1 MKNDTTITSD
11 AVCNSYNGKDTDFSV
26 QFQDPIEEKIVEQ
39 RESLRHQPYALR
51 PITPERSTPEAT
63 ADQQHH
69 ASDETPT
76 QAAQEAETTATPT
89 ADMGIDFS
97 KTDNPKQNPNVGLFT
112 IKAANEWIDEAS
124 NRPMPCKLFG
134 QLWFEHEICILFSDS
149 NLGKSILAVQI
160 ADAVSRGYNAMGMA
174 MEAQPQMVL
183 YFDFELSDKQFEV
196 RYIGD
201 DGTHYQFSPNLKR
214 VEINPDVVD
223 YPDGCDFE
231 EYIKISLQ
239 QAVEELG
246 AKVIILDNITYLSR
260 ETEKAKDAL
269 PLMKWLKS
277 FGRKYNLSILI
288 LAHTPKRNMANP
300 ITKNDLQGSKMLYN
314 FCDGCFAIG
323 ESTQS
328 NQLRYIKELKQRNVA
343 FAFDADN
350 VIVCEITKPD
360 NFLMF
365 RFVEYGCESEHLR
378 QLTDNERDT
387 MIERAKE
394 LSRQRK
400 SEREIAKILGVKS
413 HVTIH
418 NWLNK

>member
-160 ADAVSRGYNAMGMA
+160 ADAVSRGNNAMGMA

>member
-1 MKNDTTITSD
+1 MSNTLGNIEVNDPNNLDEVFAAMRDEMLSGEEYPLQPLTVPEPPQSD
-11 AVCNSYNGKDTDFSV
+11 PEPTND
-26 QFQDPIEEKIVEQ
+26 QRHHEREE
-39 RESLRHQPYALR
+39 
-51 PITPERSTPEAT
+51 TPPQSTCEADAAAT
-63 ADQQHH
+63 A
-69 ASDETPT
+69 SNTPP
-76 QAAQEAETTATPT
+76 TTG
-89 ADMGIDFS
+89 MKIDFS
-97 KTDNPKQNPNVGLFT
+97 KTDNLEPDPNIGLFT
-112 IKAANEWIDEAS
+112 IKAANQWIDEAS
-124 NRPMPCKLFG
+124 SRPMPCKLFG

-160 ADAVSRGYNAMGMA
+160 ADAVSRGNGALSGMA
-174 MEAQPQMVL
+174 MEAKPQMVL

-196 RYIGD
+196 RYVGD
-201 DGTHYQFSPNLKR
+201 DGTHYEFSPNLKR

-277 FGRKYNLSILI
+277 FGRKYDLSILV

-323 ESTQS
+323 ESTKD
-328 NQLRYIKELKQRNVA
+328 NRIRYIKELKQRNVS
-343 FAFDADN
+343 FAYDADN
-350 VIVCEITKPD
+350 VIVCEIAKPN

-378 QLTDNERDT
+378 QLTDNDRDN

-394 LSRQRK
+394 LSAKGKTQ
-400 SEREIAKILGVKS
+400 REISHELGISVGSVNNYLK
-413 HVTIH
+413 
-418 NWLNK
+418 K

>member
-1 MKNDTTITSD
+1 M
-11 AVCNSYNGKDTDFSV
+11 
-26 QFQDPIEEKIVEQ
+26 IEEKSLHGAGTEEQ
-39 RESLRHQPYALR
+39 YK
-51 PITPERSTPEAT
+51 
-63 ADQQHH
+63 D
-69 ASDETPT
+69 SDYFFDMQDIDE
-76 QAAQEAETTATPT
+76 EITPT
-89 ADMGIDFS
+89 ASNDIAHELAPLEPNIDTAFI
-97 KTDNPKQNPNVGLFT
+97 DNPELNPNIGLFT
-112 IKAANEWIDEAS
+112 IKAANQWIDEAS
-124 NRPMPCKLFG
+124 SRPMPCKLFG

-160 ADAVSRGYNAMGMA
+160 ADAVSRGNGALSGMA
-174 MEAQPQMVL
+174 MEAKPQMVL

-201 DGTHYQFSPNLKR
+201 DGTHYEFSPNLKR

-277 FGRKYNLSILI
+277 FGRKYDLSILV

-300 ITKNDLQGSKMLYN
+300 ITKNDLQDSKMLYN

-323 ESTQS
+323 ESTKD
-328 NQLRYIKELKQRNVA
+328 NRIRYIKELKQRNVS

-350 VIVCEITKPD
+350 VIVCEIVKPD

-378 QLTDNERDT
+378 QLTNNDRNA

-394 LSRQRK
+394 LSSKGMSQRAIA
-400 SEREIAKILGVKS
+400 SELGVSPGTVNNYIK
-413 HVTIH
+413 
-418 NWLNK
+418 K

>member
-1 MKNDTTITSD
+1 MNTLDANKVNDPNNLDEVFAAMRDEMLSGQE
-11 AVCNSYNGKDTDFSV
+11 Y
-26 QFQDPIEEKIVEQ
+26 P
-39 RESLRHQPYALR
+39 LR
-51 PITPERSTPEAT
+51 PITPPRAHQGAQEVT
-63 ADQQHH
+63 ADQRHQ
-69 ASDETPT
+69 ASGETPT
-76 QAAQEAETTATPT
+76 QSPYVANTAANESGTQSPDAH
-89 ADMGIDFS
+89 GFDFS
-97 KTDNPKQNPNVGLFT
+97 KIDNPIPNSNVGLFT

-160 ADAVSRGYNAMGMA
+160 ADAVSRGNNAMGMA
-174 MEAQPQMVL
+174 MEARPQIVL

-201 DGTHYQFSPNLKR
+201 DGTHYKFSPNLKR

-260 ETEKAKDAL
+260 ETERAKDAL

-277 FGRKYNLSILI
+277 FGRKYDLSILV

-328 NQLRYIKELKQRNVA
+328 SQLRYIKELKQRNVA

-350 VIVCEITKPD
+350 VIVCEIVKPD

-378 QLTDNERDT
+378 QLTKNKRDT

-394 LSRQRK
+394 LSRQGK
-400 SEREIAKILGVKS
+400 SEREIAKELGVKS

-418 NWLNK
+418 NWLKK

>member
-1 MKNDTTITSD
+1 M
-11 AVCNSYNGKDTDFSV
+11 
-26 QFQDPIEEKIVEQ
+26 IEEKSLHGAGTEEQ
-39 RESLRHQPYALR
+39 YK
-51 PITPERSTPEAT
+51 
-63 ADQQHH
+63 D
-69 ASDETPT
+69 SDYFFDMQDIDE
-76 QAAQEAETTATPT
+76 EITPT
-89 ADMGIDFS
+89 ASNDISHELAPLTPNIDTAFI
-97 KTDNPKQNPNVGLFT
+97 DNPELNPNIGLFT
-112 IKAANEWIDEAS
+112 IKAANQWIDEAS
-124 NRPMPCKLFG
+124 SRPMPCKLFG

-160 ADAVSRGYNAMGMA
+160 ADAVSRGNGALSGMA
-174 MEAQPQMVL
+174 MEAKPQMVL

-201 DGTHYQFSPNLKR
+201 NGTHYEFSPNLKR

-277 FGRKYNLSILI
+277 FGRKYDLSILV

-323 ESTQS
+323 ESTKD
-328 NQLRYIKELKQRNVA
+328 NRIRYIKELKQRNVS

-350 VIVCEITKPD
+350 VIVCEIVKPD

-378 QLTDNERDT
+378 QLTNNDRNA

-394 LSRQRK
+394 LSSKGMSQRAIA
-400 SEREIAKILGVKS
+400 SELGVSPGTVNNYIK
-413 HVTIH
+413 
-418 NWLNK
+418 K

>member
-1 MKNDTTITSD
+1 MKNDTTFTSD
-11 AVCNSYNGKDTDFSV
+11 AVSNYYNGKDTDFSV

-51 PITPERSTPEAT
+51 PITPYRSTPEAT
-63 ADQQHH
+63 AEHRH
-69 ASDETPT
+69 LASGETPT
-76 QAAQEAETTATPT
+76 QVAQEAETTATPT

-160 ADAVSRGYNAMGMA
+160 ADAVSRGNNAMGMA

-246 AKVIILDNITYLSR
+246 AKVIILDNITFLSR

-394 LSRQRK
+394 LSRQGK

>member
-1 MKNDTTITSD
+1 MSNTLGNIEVNDPNNLD
-11 AVCNSYNGKDTDFSV
+11 EVFAAMRDEMLRG
-26 QFQDPIEEKIVEQ
+26 EEYP
-39 RESLRHQPYALR
+39 LQPL
-51 PITPERSTPEAT
+51 TVPEPPQSAPEAT
-63 ADQQHH
+63 NDQRQHERG
-69 ASDETPT
+69 ETPPHST
-76 QAAQEAETTATPT
+76 CEADAAATESSTPPT
-89 ADMGIDFS
+89 NGMEIDFS
-97 KTDNPKQNPNVGLFT
+97 KTDNPEPDPNIGLFT
-112 IKAANEWIDEAS
+112 IKAANQWIDEAS
-124 NRPMPCKLFG
+124 SRPMPHKLFG

-160 ADAVSRGYNAMGMA
+160 ADAVSRGNGALSGMA
-174 MEAQPQMVL
+174 MEAKPQMVL

-201 DGTHYQFSPNLKR
+201 DGTHYEFSPNLKR

-277 FGRKYNLSILI
+277 FGRKYDLSILV

-323 ESTQS
+323 ESTKD
-328 NQLRYIKELKQRNVA
+328 NRIRYIKELKQRNVS

-350 VIVCEITKPD
+350 VIVCEIAKPN

-378 QLTDNERDT
+378 QLTDNDRDN
-387 MIERAKE
+387 MIERVKE
-394 LSRQRK
+394 LSAKGKTQ
-400 SEREIAKILGVKS
+400 REISHELGISVGSVNNYLK
-413 HVTIH
+413 
-418 NWLNK
+418 K